1 MRKLLSIVA
10 GIIFCIGT
18 VSAED
23 FENDSGDD
31 PIDSPIVLQKER
43 KDKHKRVPAVNPFVV
58 YGLYDGEDMLQ
69 LVCSEYAEGDYI
81 LTTANGG
88 YATTTQVVTAGE
100 LEAGVSVG
108 ANLSMIRLTLPS
120 GVVYAAEL

>member
-1 MRKLLSIVA
+1 MKKLISVIIGL
-10 GIIFCIGT
+10 IFCIGT

-23 FENDSGDD
+23 FENNSGDD
-31 PIDSPIVLQKER
+31 PAVTPISFKKET
-43 KDKHKRVPAVNPFVV
+43 KDKHKRMPAVNPFVV

-69 LVCSEYAEGDYI
+69 IVCSEYAEGDYI

-108 ANLSMIRLTLPS
+108 ANLSMIKLTLPS